1 MAERAIEP
9 EPKGMLSSIGGHG
22 NVRKCAEREI
32 ARLTGVRLRELPFS
46 PERVKGALN
55 A

>member
-1 MAERAIEP
+1 VAGAI
-9 EPKGMLSSIGGHG
+9 G
-22 NVRKCAEREI
+22 NAI

-46 PERVKGALN
+46 PERVKAALS